1 MGMGMDIWA
10 GRRGVKVT
18 AKMLTWRTGWMVK
31 PVTSAGKEMA
41 LFWNC
46 WVESWVEGRP
56 GGDFIDNCFCKSGI
70 QEWQWQIE
78 LKMWFHQ
85 HLYSCSI
92 EFQPIAPYSL
102 QSFPCHISNQGNE
115 FWFQFLKSHLSSFL
129 PETAVTKQPIAG
141 HKKNRG
147 YGTGGTQAH
156 GRARLVPSPN
166 FQEP

>member
-18 AKMLTWRTGWMVK
+18 VKMLTWRTGWMVK

-46 WVESWVEGRP
+46 WVESWIEGHP

-78 LKMWFHQ
+78 LTMWFHQ

-92 EFQPIAPYSL
+92 EFQPIAAYSL
-102 QSFPCHISNQGNE
+102 QSFPSHINSQGNE
-115 FWFQFLKSHLSSFL
+115 FGFQLLKCHLSSFL

-141 HKKNRG
+141 HRKNRG
-147 YGTGGTQAH
+147 
-156 GRARLVPSPN
+156 
-166 FQEP
+166 